1 MLAPGHVLVPEQL
14 GAGLVPVLQLGHEHA
29 HALGPADSGPP
40 PELLNFVHGWPG
52 FEPWQQPVNA
62 LAGRL
67 SDSSEHANSQ
77 HGPAVIQQPS
87 VSVDLHSIDGDHFIA
102 EKGKLAFRTGH
113 WAATLQWACTEIT
126 NDMVAVAHWRWLPS
140 WIFVCSYAT
149 SK

>member
-62 LAGRL
+62 LAVRL

-77 HGPAVIQQPS
+77 HEPAVIQQPS
-87 VSVDLHSIDGDHFIA
+87 VSVDLHSIHGDHFIA
-102 EKGKLAFRTGH
+102 EKGQTGFQDWSLACNGATG
-113 WAATLQWACTEIT
+113 
-126 NDMVAVAHWRWLPS
+126 MHWRWLPS
-140 WIFVCSYAT
+140 WIIVCSYAN